1 MLKNNNKKIIN
12 KISERTLKNNR
23 TRNIFIILAIVLTTF
38 MFTTVFGIGFSLV
51 KNLSIMMLR
60 QQGTKSSIFLNSP

>member
-51 KNLSIMMLR
+51 KNLR
-60 QQGTKSSIFLNSP
+60 Y